1 MNISSPL
8 YWLPLCLIGWNIA
21 TADPAQRVD
30 GYRGIWFTLGQFSEH
45 GDKYSGGLGTYTSSH
60 NPLAVYSAA
69 ANKTFFTYG
78 GTTTKEARHLLVMVS
93 YYDHQSGT
101 VPRPVIVHDK
111 QGVDDPHD
119 NGSLQIDAEGHIW
132 VLVSGRA
139 KKRPGFKYRS
149 TKPFSI
155 DEFELVSEEEMTYPQ
170 PWFVKGQGWL
180 NLFTKYTKGREL
192 YWETSRD
199 GRTWSDDHKLAGLGG
214 HYQVSSEREGVIASF
229 FNYHPGGNVDKR
241 TNLYYVQTSDFG
253 QTWTTID
260 GLTLDLPLST
270 VQNQAL
276 VIDYAAQKK
285 NMYACD
291 LNFDHEG
298 HPLLLHVTSQGHLP
312 GPENDPREFCLTH
325 WDGKTWHTT
334 AITKTDHNYD
344 MGSLWIDGHQWK
356 VIAPTVPG
364 PQPWGGG
371 GELCLWSSADHGRTW
386 LMQRQITRNSPRN
399 HNYARRPR
407 AAHDPFFA
415 LWADGNP
422 DTFSESHLYFCD
434 STGGQVWR
442 LPYDMQADFAKPEEV
457 RP

>member
-1 MNISSPL
+1 M
-8 YWLPLCLIGWNIA
+8 
-21 TADPAQRVD
+21 
-30 GYRGIWFTLGQFSEH
+30 
-45 GDKYSGGLGTYTSSH
+45 
-60 NPLAVYSAA
+60 
-69 ANKTFFTYG
+69 
-78 GTTTKEARHLLVMVS
+78 
-93 YYDHQSGT
+93 
-101 VPRPVIVHDK
+101 IVHDK

-241 TNLYYVQTSDFG
+241 TNLYYVQTPDFG

-298 HPLLLHVTSQGHLP
+298 HPLLLHVTVRDICQ
-312 GPENDPREFCLTH
+312 
-325 WDGKTWHTT
+325 
-334 AITKTDHNYD
+334 
-344 MGSLWIDGHQWK
+344 
-356 VIAPTVPG
+356 
-364 PQPWGGG
+364 
-371 GELCLWSSADHGRTW
+371 
-386 LMQRQITRNSPRN
+386 
-399 HNYARRPR
+399 ARKMIRVN
-407 AAHDPFFA
+407 FA
-415 LWADGNP
+415 
-422 DTFSESHLYFCD
+422 
-434 STGGQVWR
+434 
-442 LPYDMQADFAKPEEV
+442 
-457 RP
+457 